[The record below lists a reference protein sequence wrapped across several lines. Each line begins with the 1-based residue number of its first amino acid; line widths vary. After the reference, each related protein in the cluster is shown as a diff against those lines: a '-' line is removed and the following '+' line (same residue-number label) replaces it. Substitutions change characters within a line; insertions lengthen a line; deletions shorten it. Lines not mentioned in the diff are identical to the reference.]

1 MIIQG
6 VPENVPIKQNHNQN
20 WVLWGKILP
29 LTWLWGAGSC
39 LVLVRNDQNNNS
51 QIGARP
57 SLVEGGAATGD
68 WAGAG
73 TLGPAEFWLFFFYT
87 LYNVVVQSS
96 TNPFIC
102 VLISTAIFCDTV
114 YFVWIEFRRSILN
127 FPLFLSKFWLLLLT
141 LKQSCIHLIFFS
153 LFKLFLISRPVTFH
167 EEWKHFEISCF
178 SLFRNQWHLWSL
190 CPVCI
195 IVVWKF

>member
-1 MIIQG
+1 MYRVRMSQKMLTFRILLETKNPIQIF
-6 VPENVPIKQNHNQN
+6 P
-20 WVLWGKILP
+20 W
-29 LTWLWGAGSC
+29 TWLGSAWSC

-57 SLVEGGAATGD
+57 SLVEGGAGY
-68 WAGAG
+68 WWLRWCWH
-73 TLGPAEFWLFFFYT
+73 LGSCRILIVFFYT

-127 FPLFLSKFWLLLLT
+127 FRLFLSKFWLLLLT

-190 CPVCI
+190 CPVCV

>member
-1 MIIQG
+1 MYRVRMSQ
-6 VPENVPIKQNHNQN
+6 KM
-20 WVLWGKILP
+20 LTFRILLETKNP
-29 LTWLWGAGSC
+29 SQIFPWTWLGSAWSC

-57 SLVEGGAATGD
+57 SLVEGGAGY
-68 WAGAG
+68 WWLSWCWH
-73 TLGPAEFWLFFFYT
+73 LGSCRILIVFFYT

-167 EEWKHFEISCF
+167 EEWKHFEISCL

-190 CPVCI
+190 CPVCV

>member
-1 MIIQG
+1 MNMTWERLILLSISKKR
-6 VPENVPIKQNHNQN
+6 PKQQFSDRSSSKSSWGGCRLLVIELVLAP
-20 WVLWGKILP
+20 WVL
-29 LTWLWGAGSC
+29 
-39 LVLVRNDQNNNS
+39 QNS
-51 QIGARP
+51 
-57 SLVEGGAATGD
+57 D
-68 WAGAG
+68 C
-73 TLGPAEFWLFFFYT
+73 FFYT

-114 YFVWIEFRRSILN
+114 YFVWIDFRRSILN

-190 CPVCI
+190 CPVCV